1 MDSWFST
8 ALPVFSSLRI
18 KATSFPSLEGTYLWF
33 IMLQTLNCNFIL
45 ILYKLIFVGEIY
57 GSLFQVNSVI

>member
-8 ALPVFSSLRI
+8 ALPMFSSLCI
-18 KATSFPSLEGTYLWF
+18 KATSFPSLEGTYLWL